1 MFEKTNR
8 MNLLFDFYQELLTT
22 KQ

>member
-22 KQ
+22 K